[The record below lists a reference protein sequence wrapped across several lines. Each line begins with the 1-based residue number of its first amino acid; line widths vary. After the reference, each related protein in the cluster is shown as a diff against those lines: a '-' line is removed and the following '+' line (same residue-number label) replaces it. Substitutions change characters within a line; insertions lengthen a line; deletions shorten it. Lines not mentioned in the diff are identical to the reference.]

1 MGVVRRYRNL
11 VSDSARWVGF
21 PFRGDDIVI
30 STPPKCGTTWMQLL
44 CVMLV
49 LDAVEFDRPL
59 AAISPWLD
67 MQTNEL
73 AGVIAG
79 LEAQRHR
86 RVIKTHTPLDGLP
99 LHPGVTY
106 IGVGRDPRDV
116 AVSFEHHMANLDVQA
131 FLAARA
137 AAVGVDD
144 LAEFAPPPPPP
155 ADPAERFWRWAYG
168 DADSGLATLPAIL
181 AHLQTLWDRRD
192 EARVVLFHYNDL
204 LADLPGQLRR
214 LAGVLAVEVDNA
226 RLAQYAAAATFDRM
240 RQRADE
246 LAPDVGNRI
255 WRSNQEFF
263 HRGYSGQWRDWL
275 DPPALRR
282 YHERVAE
289 LAPPDLA
296 AWVHTGWLSAAPA
309 GVPH

>member
-1 MGVVRRYRNL
+1 
-11 VSDSARWVGF
+11 
-21 PFRGDDIVI
+21 
-30 STPPKCGTTWMQLL
+30 
-44 CVMLV
+44 V

-73 AGVIAG
+73 AGVIAA

-137 AAVGVDD
+137 AAVGLDD

-192 EARVVLFHYNDL
+192 DPRVVLFHYNDL
-204 LADLPGQLRR
+204 LTDLPGQLRR
-214 LAGVLAVEVDNA
+214 LAGVLAVEVEDA
-226 RLAQYAAAATFDRM
+226 RLEEYAAAARFERM

-282 YHERVAE
+282 YHQRVAE

-296 AWVHTGWLSAAPA
+296 GWVHTGWLSAAAPTPA
-309 GVPH
+309 DGPY